1 MALQQLLGVSGNPS
15 FGGEQGREAQDRMTG
30 REATLCWDET
40 RLALNPLGSV
50 VTQSE
55 MVYDMD
61 SGKGIK
67 LAFDKGTTTLA
78 FKYQGGVCVCADSRA
93 TGGQY
98 IGSNSVKKIIEINDY
113 LLGTMAGGAAD
124 CVYWERV
131 LAERC
136 RIYELRNRERIS
148 VAAASKL
155 LANILYNYKGMGLS
169 MGVMIAG
176 WDKKGPGLYYV
187 DSEGNRLKGHMFSAG
202 SGSTYA
208 YGILDNKYSPTMSDE
223 DAFEMGRRAIF
234 HATHRDS
241 YSGGIVRVYVV
252 KESGWKK
259 ISEDDAKDLYYKY
272 QEDKLQERQQQ
283 LATDVP
289 MSTA

>member
-1 MALQQLLGVSGNPS
+1 MALQSLLNFAADGPTEHLSPQSV
-15 FGGEQGREAQDRMTG
+15 AQPLWDWKQTQVAMG
-30 REATLCWDET
+30 PLAGDET
-40 RLALNPLGSV
+40 QLVDEESGRRLNMSF
-50 VTQSE
+50 E
-55 MVYDMD
+55 
-61 SGKGIK
+61 
-67 LAFDKGTTTLA
+67 KGTTTLA
-78 FKYQGGVCVCADSRA
+78 FKYEGGIVVCADSRA

-98 IGSNSVKKIIEINDY
+98 IGSNSVKKIIEINEY

-136 RIYELRNRERIS
+136 RVYELRNRQRIS

-169 MGVMIAG
+169 MGVMICG

-187 DSEGNRLKGHMFSAG
+187 DSEGNRTPGQIFSVG

-208 YGILDNKYSPTMSDE
+208 YGILDSGYKSDMSDDTAYE
-223 DAFEMGRRAIF
+223 LARRAVY

-241 YSGGIVRVYVV
+241 YSGGIIRVYGI
-252 KESGWKK
+252 KPNGWVK
-259 ISEDDAKDLYYKY
+259 ISEDDCSDLHYHY
-272 QEDKLQERQQQ
+272 QADR
-283 LATDVP
+283 
-289 MSTA
+289 M

>member
-1 MALQQLLGVSGNPS
+1 MALQSVLKLSSNPTFGIPSGVEA
-15 FGGEQGREAQDRMTG
+15 FG
-30 REATLCWDET
+30 
-40 RLALNPLGSV
+40 RLVEPEEDTKEHNKVQIPNGPFNALSNGHTV
-50 VTQSE
+50 F
-55 MVYDMD
+55 DMD
-61 SGKGIK
+61 TGKGIR
-67 LAFDKGTTTLA
+67 LDFDKGTTTLA
-78 FKYQGGVCVCADSRA
+78 FRYQGGVCVCADSRA

-124 CVYWERV
+124 CVYWERI

-169 MGVMIAG
+169 MGVMICG

-187 DSEGNRLKGHMFSAG
+187 DSEGNRVPGQLFSVG

-208 YGILDNKYSPTMSDE
+208 YGVMDSGYDQKLNDE
-223 DAFEMGRRAIF
+223 EAFDLGRRAIY
-234 HATHRDS
+234 HATHRDA

-252 KESGWKK
+252 KETGWKR
-259 ISEDDAKDLYYKY
+259 ISDDDCKDLHYRY
-272 QEDKLQERQQQ
+272 QDEKM
-283 LATDVP
+283 A
-289 MSTA
+289 